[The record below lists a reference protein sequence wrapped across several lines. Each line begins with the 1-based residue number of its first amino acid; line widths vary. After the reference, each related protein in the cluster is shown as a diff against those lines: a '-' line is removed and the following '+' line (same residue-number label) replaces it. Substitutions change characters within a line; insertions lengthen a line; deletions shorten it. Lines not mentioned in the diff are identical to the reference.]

1 VQISYSLP
9 AAGAQKNNIYCTIHG
24 VCVGL
29 WYSTYQS
36 RTHKGVS
43 HKISLTRSLKTNAYY
58 IFFILLSITY
68 YYNIRLERFRS
79 HVPTNTC
86 IPCTHTTIIHIIIN
100 TRVGAAVLPRGVG
113 VELCNTHWYRKLVLD
128 AKCAVSRLP
137 RELATVIQYVYV

>member
-1 VQISYSLP
+1 M
-9 AAGAQKNNIYCTIHG
+9 
-24 VCVGL
+24 GL

-68 YYNIRLERFRS
+68 YYNIRLEPFRS
-79 HVPTNTC
+79 HVPKHAYTY
-86 IPCTHTTIIHIIIN
+86 IPCCTHTTIIHIIIN
-100 TRVGAAVLPRGVG
+100 TRVGAVVLPHGVG

-137 RELATVIQYVYV
+137 RELATVIQYVYLRIIIYTMIMPHI